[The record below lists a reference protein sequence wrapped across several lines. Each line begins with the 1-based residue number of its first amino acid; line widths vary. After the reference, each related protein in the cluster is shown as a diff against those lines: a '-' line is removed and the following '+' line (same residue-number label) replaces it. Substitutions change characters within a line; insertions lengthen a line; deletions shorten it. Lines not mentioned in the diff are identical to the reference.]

1 MDAGLTHIQIQDLG
15 RWASNS
21 MVLRYAGGH
30 SSARQTVAEA
40 VRI

>member
-1 MDAGLTHIQIQDLG
+1 MEAGLTHVQIEDLG

-21 MVLRYAGGH
+21 MVLRYAGGN
-30 SSARQTVAEA
+30 SSDRQAADKA